1 MSGRTPL
8 ESITAS
14 RLCCGR
20 ASWMCHEIKAL
31 GIRVF
36 RSKAIKKHPCLGQRI
51 KGPLHK
57 RGVHAFAD
65 VTLEHRY
72 DEGTTRCR
80 GKVFGVLRVQIGQL
94 RRSNKVNPE
103 VLGVKIVKRLKH
115 KFRTLLRHAGPQ
127 STPHDVRRQ
136 GRLLP
141 PKGRFCLEAMLPK
154 VAPCQHVE
162 RSCVL
167 ALLQHPLCDKQEGR
181 STRILN
187 PRQCL

>member
-1 MSGRTPL
+1 MSGGTPL
-8 ESITAS
+8 DLILAA

-36 RSKAIKKHPCLGQRI
+36 RSKAIKKHPCLGERI

-72 DEGTTRCR
+72 DEGSTRCR
-80 GKVFGVLRVQIGQL
+80 GKVFWVLRVQIGQL

-103 VLGVKIVKRLKH
+103 VLGVKIIKRFKH
-115 KFRTLLRHAGPQ
+115 KFRTLLRQAGPQ
-127 STPHDVRRQ
+127 GTPHDARRQ
-136 GRLLP
+136 GRLRLP
-141 PKGRFCLEAMLPK
+141 TGRVCLEAMLPQI
-154 VAPCQHVE
+154 APSQTYQAFLRCCTTPFAIS
-162 RSCVL
+162 RKGDPL
-167 ALLQHPLCDKQEGR
+167 AF
-181 STRILN
+181 
-187 PRQCL
+187 